1 MSQFFRVHPDN
12 PQGRLIRGAGD
23 ILRDGGIIAYPTDS
37 GYALGCRLDQKHAL
51 DRIHRIRNLPPEHN
65 FTLICRNISEVAVY
79 ARFDDAVFRLLK
91 ANTPGPYTFV
101 LEATKEVPRRML
113 SPKRKSIG
121 LRIPDHTIVL
131 ALLAELDEPIM
142 STTLILPGE
151 DLPMN
156 DAEEIRL
163 RLEKQVDLV
172 IDGGPCGTLPTT
184 VVDLREI
191 PPRILRE
198 GKGDPAPFL

>member
-12 PQGRLIRGAGD
+12 PQSRLIRGAVD
-23 ILRDGGIIAYPTDS
+23 ILRNGGVVVYPTDS
-37 GYALGCRLDQKHAL
+37 GYALGCRLDQKSAL
-51 DRIHRIRNLPPEHN
+51 ERIHKIRNLSPEHN
-65 FTLICRNISEVAVY
+65 FTLICRTISEAAAY
-79 ARFDDAVFRLLK
+79 ARFGDAVFRLLR

-121 LRIPDHTIVL
+121 LRIPDHTVAL

-151 DLPMN
+151 DLPMT
-156 DAEEIRL
+156 DPEEMRV
-163 RLEKQVDLV
+163 RLEKQVELV

-191 PPRILRE
+191 PARILRE